1 MPMHGSHASF
11 WEVPVDP
18 ASLEGF
24 PEDSGGHEAS
34 RSEAGERSRRDAVAV
49 LGELVRTR
57 MTARQRRLVELY
69 FFEGRTQ
76 QEIAR
81 ELRVSQQAISRQIFG
96 VLRKGRRVGGA
107 VQRLRKLCAEL
118 GIDPD
123 EWV

>member
-1 MPMHGSHASF
+1 MRGSNASF

-18 ASLEGF
+18 ANLEGF
-24 PEDSGGHEAS
+24 PEDSGGHEAP
-34 RSEAGERSRRDAVAV
+34 RSEAGDRSRRDAVTV

-57 MTARQRRLVELY
+57 LTARQRRLVELY

-76 QEIAR
+76 QEIAQ
-81 ELRVSQQAISRQIFG
+81 ELRVSQQAVSRQLFG

-107 VQRLRKLCAEL
+107 VQRLRKLCTEL